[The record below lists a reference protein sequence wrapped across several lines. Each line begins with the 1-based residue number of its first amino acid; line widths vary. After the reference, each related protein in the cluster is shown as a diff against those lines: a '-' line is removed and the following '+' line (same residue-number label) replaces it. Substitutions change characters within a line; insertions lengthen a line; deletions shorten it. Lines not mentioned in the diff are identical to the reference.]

1 MNKFFGKIAQK
12 CEDFLTVSKIRA
24 DPKIDDMLR
33 WIQTKAKD
41 HMYNHPSQLMFDI
54 SKPLRL
60 RKLTKKKAVEV
71 ALRVKNYAKS
81 LIKNDPTFKRFMVL
95 EMQSS
100 KLKRA
105 NPEIDEISVNCP

>member
-1 MNKFFGKIAQK
+1 MNDFFGKIAQK
-12 CEDFLTVSKIRA
+12 CEDFLIIGKIRA

-60 RKLTKKKAVEV
+60 KKLTKKKAVEV
-71 ALRVKNYAKS
+71 ALRIKNYAKS

-105 NPEIDEISVNCP
+105 NPEIDDISVNYP